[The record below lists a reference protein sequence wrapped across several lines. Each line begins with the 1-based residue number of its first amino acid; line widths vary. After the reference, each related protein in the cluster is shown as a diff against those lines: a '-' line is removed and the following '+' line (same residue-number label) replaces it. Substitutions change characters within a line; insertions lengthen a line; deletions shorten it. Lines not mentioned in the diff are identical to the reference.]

1 MILRILG
8 GIWTDISRSRGN
20 AITEPSQAR
29 PRAWYPAKF
38 FTQSIYLS
46 YIQIKQFTLIVKYF
60 CIVLLCTIIPYINCG
75 FCVIGVNVSCT
86 YVLIKVVQRNLLW
99 IYTIYNLC
107 TWFVV
112 HVCYIP
118 IRSDDVFNS
127 IWSQFLFST
136 LLPESWQISMT
147 FKPKFFMNFIKSTSN
162 NFIYFWK
169 KKQHSP
175 FSYIFKCNISYQIF
189 KTNNLK
195 MAG

>member
-1 MILRILG
+1 LIPRILG

-46 YIQIKQFTLIVKYF
+46 YIQIKQFTLFVKYF
-60 CIVLLCTIIPYINCG
+60 CIVLLCTIILYMNCG

-112 HVCYIP
+112 HVCHIP
-118 IRSDDVFNS
+118 IRSDDVSNS
-127 IWSQFLFST
+127 IWSQFCFQLYCQKADEYPW
-136 LLPESWQISMT
+136 LLSLS
-147 FKPKFFMNFIKSTSN
+147 FFYEFYKINF
-162 NFIYFWK
+162 
-169 KKQHSP
+169 
-175 FSYIFKCNISYQIF
+175 
-189 KTNNLK
+189 
-195 MAG
+195 